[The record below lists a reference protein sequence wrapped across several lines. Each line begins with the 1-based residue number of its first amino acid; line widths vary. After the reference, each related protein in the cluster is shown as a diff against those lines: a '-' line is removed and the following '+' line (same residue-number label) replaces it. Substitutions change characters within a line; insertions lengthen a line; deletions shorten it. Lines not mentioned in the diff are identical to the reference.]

1 MEETKRPLW
10 DGSLEIDADGF
21 YQGDSNVEEGQEIL
35 SSIFLMMKTIF
46 GK

>member
-10 DGSLEIDADGF
+10 DGSIDINTDGI
-21 YQGDSNVEEGQEIL
+21 YQGDENVEEGQEIL